1 MREGD
6 APNPGDSGQ
15 ASKELKC
22 WTGGSRVGSPQ
33 PAPRS
38 LSGQPGNRAA
48 TSGGARRCPR
58 GTGNRVRGS
67 PLRAPPPRSVT
78 FHFGEGQDR
87 TVAGAERGHPGRVL
101 LHDEPSACRSAAAD
115 RLHPGAGW
123 SAPRG
128 PVGLLRGGARAAGR
142 PGPASRGR
150 RPGSGRRAGLTAA
163 AAPRSASSPAA
174 HPLRTLAHSLPF
186 RGCRKLQRHGQV
198 HSPLPPRG
206 LTCSAPAPGRPPSPA
221 ARLPPSELGP
231 EGCLRS
237 GRGACPQLP
246 GGPCPLLKPAH
257 GRRGPENLA
266 SEVHKFKQGATDFG
280 WGVSLLP
287 AQNP

>member
-1 MREGD
+1 MSRLRQPAFSELCLWSAWGRDEVRWGD

-22 WTGGSRVGSPQ
+22 GTGGSRVGSPRL
-33 PAPRS
+33 PPRS
-38 LSGQPGNRAA
+38 LSWQPGDRAA

-58 GTGNRVRGS
+58 GIGNRVRGS
-67 PLRAPPPRSVT
+67 PLQAPPTRSVT

-150 RPGSGRRAGLTAA
+150 RPGSRRRAGLTAA

-174 HPLRTLAHSLPF
+174 HPLRTRAHSLPL
-186 RGCRKLQRHGQV
+186 RGCRKLQRHVQV

-237 GRGACPQLP
+237 GRGSARSS
-246 GGPCPLLKPAH
+246 PAA
-257 GRRGPENLA
+257 PVLC
-266 SEVHKFKQGATDFG
+266 
-280 WGVSLLP
+280 
-287 AQNP
+287 